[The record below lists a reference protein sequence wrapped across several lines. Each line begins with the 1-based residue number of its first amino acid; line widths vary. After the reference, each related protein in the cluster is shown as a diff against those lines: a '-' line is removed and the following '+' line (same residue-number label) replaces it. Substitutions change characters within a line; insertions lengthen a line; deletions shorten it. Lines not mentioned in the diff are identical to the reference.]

1 MEQTNAPQ
9 VPVAPKKS
17 KTIGLCSLLLGI
29 LAFVLLIALQP
40 SEEGV
45 KLTAESIDEY
55 ISGFETAAMVGL
67 IVAILGVI
75 AGIYGIIKSSKGL
88 SIAGI
93 IISCLALLLSVYKY
107 QEAKEVKAQ
116 FKAQFGVLQDIKDN
130 ANKQLEEIGDAA
142 KKEIEKIGEEG
153 KKKIEE
159 AGN

>member
-45 KLTAESIDEY
+45 KFTAEGIDEY

-107 QEAKEVKAQ
+107 PTEEEVKEL
-116 FKAQFGVLQDIKDN
+116 KAPFGVLQDIKDN

>member
-17 KTIGLCSLLLGI
+17 KMLGLCSLILGI

-40 SEEGV
+40 TDP
-45 KLTAESIDEY
+45 KLTPEGIEEY
-55 ISGFETAAMVGL
+55 ISGFETSALV
-67 IVAILGVI
+67 
-75 AGIYGIIKSSKGL
+75 GIIVSIIGIIVGICGLVKSSKGL

-93 IISCLALLLSVYKY
+93 IISCLALLISVYKY
-107 QEAKEVKAQ
+107 PTEDDTKQLKALVGSTQEL
-116 FKAQFGVLQDIKDN
+116 FDN